1 MSKRISS
8 YSKTILIGRL
18 GHDPVKRDE
27 NSAAFPILNCVFED
41 GVEKVQSH
49 KVLVFG
55 KQKDVC
61 MTHLKKGDL
70 CCIEGKLEPES
81 YDSKLSPENF
91 AILAERITFLSHR
104 HGGQNA

>member
-18 GHDPVKRDE
+18 GHDPAKRDE
-27 NSAAFPILNCVFED
+27 NSAAFPILNSVFED
-41 GVEKVQSH
+41 GMEKVQSH

-70 CCIEGKLEPES
+70 CCIEGKLEPE
-81 YDSKLSPENF
+81 NF
-91 AILAERITFLSHR
+91 AILAERITFLSHH